1 MPPGILIVVP
11 AYNER
16 QSISGVINDLTSHG
30 YKNILVVDDGSSD
43 NTAKAIPK
51 NRVFLVHHI
60 VNRGLGAALGTGFAY
75 GREHGVEILVTF
87 DADGQHKAL
96 DIQKVITPIK
106 KGQAD
111 VVVGS
116 RFRWQK
122 GTIPFDRLILN
133 HLSNIATRFLYGVN
147 STDTQSGLRA
157 FNKKAIETIEIKTQ
171 RMEVSNE
178 FFREI
183 KKNKLRYFEIPIKPI
198 YTPYSLAGSSQER
211 GAVVKFASRMILRL
225 FR

>member
-1 MPPGILIVVP
+1 MSKNILIVVP

-16 QSISGVINDLTSHG
+16 QSIPTVVTDLVSHG

-43 NTAKAIPK
+43 RTADAVPK
-51 NRVFLVHHI
+51 NKALLVRHI

-75 GREHGVEILVTF
+75 GREHGAEILVTF
-87 DADGQHKAL
+87 DADGQHRAL
-96 DIQKVITPIK
+96 DIQKVIEPIK
-106 KGQAD
+106 KGRAD

-116 RFRWQK
+116 RLRWQK
-122 GTIPFDRLILN
+122 RSVPFDRLILN

-157 FNKKAIETIEIKTQ
+157 FNRKAIDAIEIKTQ

-178 FFREI
+178 FFKEI
-183 KKNKLRYFEIPIKPI
+183 KKNKLRYFEVPIKPI
-198 YTPYSLAGSSQER
+198 YTPYSLASSSQEK
-211 GAVVKFASRMILRL
+211 GAVVKFASRMILRI